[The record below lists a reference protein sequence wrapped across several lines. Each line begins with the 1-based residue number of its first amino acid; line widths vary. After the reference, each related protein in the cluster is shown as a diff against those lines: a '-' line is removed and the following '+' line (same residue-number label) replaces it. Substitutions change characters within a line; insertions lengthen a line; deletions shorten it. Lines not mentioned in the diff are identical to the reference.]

1 MPSWFVC
8 DRDEVVIGPANPA
21 YARVSCTKERC
32 TPMVLS
38 ISRPVLTRGSRK
50 GWTLGGWFSEPPNT
64 EFEGSTSQATS
75 IYISVLSSSRFDSG
89 FGPIRTLL
97 VARWINHASLCYF
110 VSEVLPALL
119 CNIVNTSYAD
129 PPKMHQR
136 WPLNHETHFGAVL
149 LSPGSRASAA
159 T

>member
-1 MPSWFVC
+1 MPSKFVC
-8 DRDEVVIGPANPA
+8 VREEVVIGPANPA
-21 YARVSCTKERC
+21 YVWVSCTKERC
-32 TPMVLS
+32 TAMVLS

-64 EFEGSTSQATS
+64 EFEGSTSQAKS
-75 IYISVLSSSRFDSG
+75 IYISVSSSSHFDSG

-136 WPLNHETHFGAVL
+136 WPLNHEIHCGAVL

>member
-1 MPSWFVC
+1 M
-8 DRDEVVIGPANPA
+8 VIGTANPS
-21 YARVSCTKERC
+21 YVWVSCTKERC
-32 TPMVLS
+32 TAMVLS

-50 GWTLGGWFSEPPNT
+50 GGSLGGWFSEPPNT
-64 EFEGSTSQATS
+64 EFEGSTSQLMS
-75 IYISVLSSSRFDSG
+75 IYISVSSSSHFDSG

-129 PPKMHQR
+129 PPKMYQR
-136 WPLNHETHFGAVL
+136 WPLNHEIHCSAVL
-149 LSPGSRASAA
+149 LSPGSRANAA

>member
-1 MPSWFVC
+1 MVFGYPGQRLS
-8 DRDEVVIGPANPA
+8 VVHGKVGA
-21 YARVSCTKERC
+21 
-32 TPMVLS
+32 
-38 ISRPVLTRGSRK
+38 
-50 GWTLGGWFSEPPNT
+50 LGGWFSEPPNT

-75 IYISVLSSSRFDSG
+75 IYISVPSSSHFDSG

-97 VARWINHASLCYF
+97 VAKWINHASLCYF

-136 WPLNHETHFGAVL
+136 WPLNHEIHCGAVL